1 MFIAMI
7 VILNIVYTMHDDR
20 WLMFSDW
27 FADLFAAYW
36 CELCNQ
42 SSNNPDG
49 FSARDM
55 MVNSVVEST
64 AMLFPEK

>member
-7 VILNIVYTMHDDR
+7 VILNIVYTM
-20 WLMFSDW
+20 MIADW
-27 FADLFAAYW
+27 CLVIGLPIYLPHIDV
-36 CELCNQ
+36 N
-42 SSNNPDG
+42 SVTN
-49 FSARDM
+49 SARDM